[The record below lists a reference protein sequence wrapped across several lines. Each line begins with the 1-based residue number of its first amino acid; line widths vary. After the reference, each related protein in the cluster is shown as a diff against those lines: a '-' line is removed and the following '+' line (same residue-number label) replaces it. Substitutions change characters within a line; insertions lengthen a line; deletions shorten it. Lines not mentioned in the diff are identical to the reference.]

1 MTVCSVFVAHEIISI
16 KDELFETF
24 KQRDKGVMENQEVQL
39 TEDSL
44 RRLSIISISLISSDY
59 ASFLMPMFAFLPNHR
74 IDTVSPCCESKS
86 NIFWG
91 YQLLQLEHLNCFDFN
106 LHGIGWNIT
115 KRAKRITF

>member
-59 ASFLMPMFAFLPNHR
+59 AGFLMPMFAFL
-74 IDTVSPCCESKS
+74 
-86 NIFWG
+86 
-91 YQLLQLEHLNCFDFN
+91 L
-106 LHGIGWNIT
+106 
-115 KRAKRITF
+115 

>member
-1 MTVCSVFVAHEIISI
+1 
-16 KDELFETF
+16 
-24 KQRDKGVMENQEVQL
+24 MEQQEVQL

-59 ASFLMPMFAFLPNHR
+59 AGFLMPMVAFLLNHQ

-86 NIFWG
+86 DIFCG

-106 LHGIGWNIT
+106 LHGIPVEHNQ
-115 KRAKRITF
+115 KRLG